1 MITYF
6 LNCTVIRLDL
16 NPSGLLNIIA
26 LLFGPSCQYLDPHSM
41 CHLQEFL
48 PFFLKQME
56 VVEEVKDD
64 LARFKQEYIHLKYS
78 QAFYFHPFHQ
88 N

>member
-1 MITYF
+1 
-6 LNCTVIRLDL
+6 
-16 NPSGLLNIIA
+16 
-26 LLFGPSCQYLDPHSM
+26 M

-48 PFFLKQME
+48 PFFLKQTE
-56 VVEEVKDD
+56 GVEEAKDD
-64 LARFKQEYIHLKYS
+64 LARFKLKYIRLKYS